1 VRERIDE
8 LGDAEVVLVL
18 FTARATCGA
27 TGAGS
32 RCPYTVVTSED
43 RSAYRAYGLGRAS
56 LRRTYGWR
64 VLRRYAGLLRCGWRL
79 ERPTEDTRQLGGDFV
94 VAPDGTLAYAF
105 RSSGPDDRPPVDDL
119 VEAVRRH
126 EGDELPQGERLGTDA
141 GGDLAPR

>member
-18 FTARATCGA
+18 FTARRNLRGYR
-27 TGAGS
+27 S
-32 RCPYTVVTSED
+32 RLALPYTVVTSED

-64 VLRRYAGLLRCGWRL
+64 VLRRYAGLLRSGWRL

-119 VEAVRRH
+119 VEAVRRSR
-126 EGDELPQGERLGTDA
+126 G
-141 GGDLAPR
+141 